1 MANMWEVVTKM
12 RKGENSYTEK
22 ASTGLTSHGDKG
34 LNYKMSLKV
43 QDPQLTESCIKV
55 EHMGTN

>member
-1 MANMWEVVTKM
+1 MWEVVTKM

-22 ASTGLTSHGDKG
+22 ASTGLSSDGHKG

-43 QDPQLTESCIKV
+43 QDPQQTESRIKV
-55 EHMGTN
+55 EHMGTD